1 MAKRNEIFPSKYL
14 KAGDLAGK
22 SLAGNRGRA
31 TGRRLETHREAFG
44 LGLPPSR
51 VYRNNSWAVA
61 GGTANGV
68 LDRPQRFEMRLA

>member
-44 LGLPPSR
+44 LGLPQP
-51 VYRNNSWAVA
+51 
-61 GGTANGV
+61 G
-68 LDRPQRFEMRLA
+68 LPK